1 MVKVKEAVQFE
12 DNKNNT
18 VSDAKN
24 KLQWIQDHCA
34 VKGFD
39 KELNDIE
46 TSAAIAEL
54 NRIKYAGHDDWR
66 EPSRPELLTI
76 VDLTKRNPAINPI
89 FKNTKSSWYR
99 TSTSVAGYPS
109 YVWCVVFYSGSV
121 YGNGKGYE
129 YYVRPVR
136 ASQ

>member
-1 MVKVKEAVQFE
+1 MGKVKEAVQFE

-18 VSDAKN
+18 VADAKN

-39 KELNDIE
+39 KELNDVE
-46 TSAAIAEL
+46 TTAAIAEL

-89 FKNTKSSWYR
+89 FKNAKASWYR
-99 TSTSVAGYPS
+99 TSTPVAGYPS
-109 YVWCVVFYSGSV
+109 GVWCVDFYFGFV
-121 YGNGKGYE
+121 GNYDLDYK

-136 ASQ
+136 SSQ

>member
-1 MVKVKEAVQFE
+1 MAKVKEAIQFE

-39 KELNDIE
+39 KELDDVE
-46 TSAAIAEL
+46 TASAIAEL

-76 VDLTKRNPAINPI
+76 VDLTRRSPAINPI
-89 FKNTKSSWYR
+89 FKNAKSSWYR
-99 TSTSVAGYPS
+99 TSTPVAGCPS
-109 YVWCVVFYSGSV
+109 GVWCVDFL
-121 YGNGKGYE
+121 YGGVGYVDKC
-129 YYVRPVR
+129 YK
-136 ASQ
+136 

>member
-1 MVKVKEAVQFE
+1 MAKVKEAVQFE

-39 KELNDIE
+39 KELNDVE
-46 TSAAIAEL
+46 TVAAIAEL

-89 FKNTKSSWYR
+89 FKNAKSYWYR
-99 TSTSVAGYPS
+99 TSTPVAGYPS
-109 YVWCVVFYSGSV
+109 GVWCVGFSTGDVSISYKDF
-121 YGNGKGYE
+121 K

-136 ASQ
+136 SSQ